1 VAEFLHQH
9 LKRVAVVMVVVLP
22 QDLVQE
28 LLELRLQVA
37 AVVVVVKDRQLIVH
51 P

>member
-1 VAEFLHQH
+1 VAEFLHRH

-28 LLELRLQVA
+28 LLEQQTQVA
-37 AVVVVVKDRQLIVH
+37 AAVVVVKDRQLIVH